1 MAANAGRNLGG
12 EHALIQMSKDTGG
25 KYYYAESIEQLDAA
39 FRQVSFEL
47 RTQYLI
53 GYYPNRRVSD
63 SPFRRI
69 QVEINKKDADDKGFQ
84 VRHRAGYY
92 TAPAK

>member
-1 MAANAGRNLGG
+1 MNV
-12 EHALIQMSKDTGG
+12 
-25 KYYYAESIEQLDAA
+25 EQLDAA
-39 FRQVSFEL
+39 FRQVSEEL

-53 GYYPNRRVSD
+53 AYYPNRRISD

-69 QVEINKKDADDKGFQ
+69 QVEIKKKEGSEGQ
-84 VRHRAGYY
+84 LLVRHRAGYY